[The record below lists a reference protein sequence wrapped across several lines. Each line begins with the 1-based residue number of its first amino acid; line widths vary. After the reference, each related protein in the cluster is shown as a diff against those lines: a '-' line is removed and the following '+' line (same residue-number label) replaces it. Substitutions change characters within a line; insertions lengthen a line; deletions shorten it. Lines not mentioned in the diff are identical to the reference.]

1 MFDRFEPH
9 SHSMY
14 SNIRLLDCINKP
26 KDLINRA
33 IDIGLKGIA
42 ITDHEALCCHIEVN
56 QYAQEIIKTNPDFK
70 IALGDEIYLVD
81 KREKGIK
88 YYHFILIAKDAIGH
102 KQLRRISSIAW
113 LNSYTDKM
121 ERVPTLKEDLENIV
135 KEEPGHLI
143 ATTACLGGELS
154 SNILIMEEARKL
166 GDNQTA
172 NEAKNKIIDFVLWCK
187 KVFNQDFYFEVAPA
201 ANKEQIT
208 VNKKMVELSATFN
221 VPIVIGTDAHY
232 LKKSDRFV
240 HKAYLNSKDEER
252 EVDSFYEYSYL
263 QTEEESRSQPA
274 KPASNII
281 CFIFFSNRHIH
292 YVMDTTTLFH

>member
-88 YYHFILIAKDAIGH
+88 YYHFILIAKDSIGH
-102 KQLRRISSIAW
+102 KALR
-113 LNSYTDKM
+113 
-121 ERVPTLKEDLENIV
+121 
-135 KEEPGHLI
+135 
-143 ATTACLGGELS
+143 EL
-154 SNILIMEEARKL
+154 R
-166 GDNQTA
+166 QTS
-172 NEAKNKIIDFVLWCK
+172 E
-187 KVFNQDFYFEVAPA
+187 
-201 ANKEQIT
+201 
-208 VNKKMVELSATFN
+208 
-221 VPIVIGTDAHY
+221 
-232 LKKSDRFV
+232 
-240 HKAYLNSKDEER
+240 
-252 EVDSFYEYSYL
+252 
-263 QTEEESRSQPA
+263 
-274 KPASNII
+274 
-281 CFIFFSNRHIH
+281 
-292 YVMDTTTLFH
+292 